1 MSDIIVD
8 GQTAVWFVPTAA
20 SPAAITMAEVTAGK
34 ALHDFLV
41 PTGLEGFEPST
52 AEIDN
57 TALSS
62 KQDSKVP
69 GRGSY
74 SSTALVF
81 KKQTATDAIFNLL
94 TVFGTTGF
102 IVIRD
107 GMDAATAAAAAQK
120 YEAYPIT
127 TGYYGYVG
135 RGEANSLLRYR
146 VPTPVS
152 SQRILGTF
160 AA

>member
-1 MSDIIVD
+1 MTDIIVD

-20 SPAAITMAEVTAGK
+20 NSAAITTAEITAGK
-34 ALHDFLV
+34 ALHDLLV

-74 SSTALVF
+74 SGTGLVL
-81 KKQTATDAIFNLL
+81 KKQTGTDAVFNLL
-94 TVFGTTGF
+94 SVFGTTGF

-107 GMDAATAAAAAQK
+107 GIDAATAAAAAQK

-152 SQRILGTF
+152 GPRVVGTI
-160 AA
+160 A